1 MDRLF
6 EESVVR
12 PRRGWI
18 VPSGNGSLAVDMHET
33 DDDVIVKA
41 EIPGLNSDD
50 LDVTITGDT
59 LTIKGETKAQEEIEK
74 ENYIYR
80 ERRYG
85 RFSRSLA
92 IPTAIKADEAEA
104 DYEDGVLTLTL
115 PKAEEVKPKA
125 IEVQVK

>member
-1 MDRLF
+1 MNHLF

-12 PRRGWI
+12 PRTRWL

-33 DDDVIVKA
+33 DDDVVVKA
-41 EIPGLNSDD
+41 EIPGLDSDD
-50 LDVTITGDT
+50 LDITITGDT
-59 LTIKGETKAQEEIEK
+59 LTIKGETKAEEEIE
-74 ENYIYR
+74 EDNYIYR
-80 ERRYG
+80 QRCYG

-92 IPTAIKADEAEA
+92 IPTAIKAGQATA
-104 DYEDGVLTLTL
+104 DYEDGVLRLTL